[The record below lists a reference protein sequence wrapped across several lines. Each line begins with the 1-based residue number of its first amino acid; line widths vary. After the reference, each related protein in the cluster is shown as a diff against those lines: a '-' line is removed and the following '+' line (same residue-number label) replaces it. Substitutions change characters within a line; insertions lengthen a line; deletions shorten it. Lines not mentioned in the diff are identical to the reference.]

1 MNKTDI
7 IRKLTSRK
15 LWMAVAL
22 FVSGLI
28 VAMGGEKSTAET
40 VSGCIM
46 QGAAVLSYL
55 FAEGWAD
62 ASNATQARP
71 GIIAPA
77 AAALEIADGIDVDD
91 MTDDQLRAVLEQI
104 GQPAPMSFTREEL
117 LAALDEAAE
126 QANT

>member
-1 MNKTDI
+1 MTKTDI

-28 VAMGGEKSTAET
+28 VAFGGEKTTAET

-46 QGAAVLSYL
+46 QAASVLSYI

-62 ASNATQARP
+62 SANGS
-71 GIIAPA
+71 G
-77 AAALEIADGIDVDD
+77 G
-91 MTDDQLRAVLEQI
+91 EQ
-104 GQPAPMSFTREEL
+104 G
-117 LAALDEAAE
+117 
-126 QANT
+126 

>member
-1 MNKTDI
+1 MNKSDI

-28 VAMGGEKSTAET
+28 VAFGGEKTTAET

-46 QGAAVLSYL
+46 QAASVLSYI

-62 ASNATQARP
+62 AAH
-71 GIIAPA
+71 
-77 AAALEIADGIDVDD
+77 DGD
-91 MTDDQLRAVLEQI
+91 A
-104 GQPAPMSFTREEL
+104 EES
-117 LAALDEAAE
+117 EYK
-126 QANT
+126 

>member
-1 MNKTDI
+1 MNKSDI

-28 VAMGGEKSTAET
+28 VALGGEKSTAET

-55 FAEGWAD
+55 LAEGWAD
-62 ASNATQARP
+62 ASNATQALP
-71 GIIAPA
+71 GILVPA
-77 AAALEIADGIDVDD
+77 AAPLEIADGIDVDD
-91 MTDDQLRAVLEQI
+91 MTYDQLRAVLAQI
-104 GQPAPMSFTREEL
+104 GRPAPMSFTRDEL